1 MLGARGVIRVLVA
14 VAAGFGVWL
23 GGIPAYA
30 CVLPPPGAG
39 EGSAAGLL
47 IRAMRAATDTP
58 YSGVQWMTASD
69 AGSTTTVLLD
79 VSHVP
84 GEGSTVAPV
93 QTSLTGGQGAFDP
106 ASASGALASTARG
119 GRPSGAAE
127 IALLEAHY
135 ALSVAGDDE
144 VAGRPARVV
153 EAHRLAVDQGSVV
166 GRWWVDR
173 ETDLVLRTEVF
184 TPAGRLVRSSGYV
197 TVTIGG
203 QVHRGPGGGP
213 ALRSPAHPGAGP
225 AAGVSRPEPVPSPWK
240 PAPPRVVQ
248 RMRSHGFVLPEHLGR
263 GFVRYDVRAKRTQHG
278 PVVHLSYSDGLST
291 VSVFEQ
297 SGRLEPDRLSGF
309 ARTRIAG
316 TDVWQHGR
324 IPRRVV
330 WSAGGTVYTL
340 VTDAPTAAVGTAVR
354 TLPHHGAGDGALDR
368 IQHGFVRIGSWLNP
382 FS

>member
-1 MLGARGVIRVLVA
+1 VLEGRAVIRVLVA

-23 GGIPAYA
+23 GGVPAYA
-30 CVLPPPGAG
+30 CVLPPPGPG
-39 EGSAAGLL
+39 ESSAAGLL
-47 IRAMRAATDTP
+47 IQAMRAATDTA

-69 AGSTTTVLLD
+69 AGSMTTVLFD

-84 GEGSTVAPV
+84 GQGSTVAPV
-93 QTSLTGGQGAFDP
+93 QTSLTGGHGAFDP
-106 ASASGALASTARG
+106 ASARGGPADTSRG
-119 GRPSGAAE
+119 GRPSTAAE
-127 IALLEAHY
+127 VALLESHY
-135 ALSVAGDDE
+135 TLAVAGAGD

-153 EAHRLAVDQGSVV
+153 EARRSAGEQRSVA

-173 ETDLVLRTEVF
+173 ATGLVLRTEVF

-203 QVHRGPGGGP
+203 QARPRPGGSL
-213 ALRSPAHPGAGP
+213 ALRSPAHPGPGP

-248 RMRSHGFVLPEHLGR
+248 RLRSHGFVMPKHLGR

-330 WSAGGTVYTL
+330 WSADGTVYTL
-340 VTDAPTAAVGTAVR
+340 VTDGPTAAVGTAVR
-354 TLPHHGAGDGALDR
+354 TLPHHSAGDGVLDR